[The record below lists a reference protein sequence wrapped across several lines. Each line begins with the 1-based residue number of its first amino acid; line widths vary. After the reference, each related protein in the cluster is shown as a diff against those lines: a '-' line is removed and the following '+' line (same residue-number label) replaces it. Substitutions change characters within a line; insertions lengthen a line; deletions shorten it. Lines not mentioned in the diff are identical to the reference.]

1 MKNWIRSLRYRNS
14 LVFKISYWLSN
25 GQRGQPHLKIYH
37 KTMPIVFKDRQLA
50 LLVKRNKF
58 QRYTFKNVTLYRTIW
73 YDEVPKLK
81 LMSMLLRIY
90 VKWLFRIS
98 PFDWP
103 MLSENQLFFLFPNLT
118 LSFNLHQLN
127 LIPISHSHTFNGCL
141 LAFAKT
147 SFSVESF
154 CYRWSHLL
162 LCNSFA
168 LSV

>member
-73 YDEVPKLK
+73 YDEEPKLK

-90 VKWLFRIS
+90 VK
-98 PFDWP
+98 
-103 MLSENQLFFLFPNLT
+103 
-118 LSFNLHQLN
+118 
-127 LIPISHSHTFNGCL
+127 
-141 LAFAKT
+141 
-147 SFSVESF
+147 
-154 CYRWSHLL
+154 
-162 LCNSFA
+162 
-168 LSV
+168 